1 MASDIF
7 KQKEE
12 EYYVYFYNFEE
23 TEMENKITGLVNN
36 INNAKVYKVNT
47 NSALNTKYV
56 GETSNKEAS
65 SVEELKVI
73 TPTLIKISN
82 DTIVEYYESNE
93 IVDKL
98 S

>member
-1 MASDIF
+1 
-7 KQKEE
+7 
-12 EYYVYFYNFEE
+12 
-23 TEMENKITGLVNN
+23 MENKITGLVNN